1 MCLCPVDNDMLLP
14 NTFSFL
20 WFFFINKLKDFFQSN
35 KNDLLLLCRG
45 IAWILHIVIVYTIFD
60 ELIIL
65 PVIDESSK
73 LTLHPL
79 ACHLV
84 N

>member
-1 MCLCPVDNDMLLP
+1 MV
-14 NTFSFL
+14 
-20 WFFFINKLKDFFQSN
+20 FFINKLKDFFQSN

-65 PVIDESSK
+65 PVIDESS
-73 LTLHPL
+73 
-79 ACHLV
+79 
-84 N
+84 